1 MRKLFD
7 VYPIRGDIN
16 ITREQLL
23 NHYFCFTLEPSTTY
37 DLSVMLD
44 MLEPYIRGNWGF
56 YVYER
61 STGYLD
67 YFKTIESL
75 KTGLLNSFIYKL

>member
-23 NHYFCFTLEPSTTY
+23 NHCFCFTLEPSTTY
-37 DLSVMLD
+37 DISVMLD
-44 MLEPYIRGNWGF
+44 MLEPYIRGKWGF